1 MWIPEILPR
10 TVRHYDGVLV
20 FRLQFSWSWQESEF
34 SWGFIHFIDAE
45 FEFESFSDVLLLCAR
60 DVVTGLDYLHSHN
73 IAHRDLKLG
82 NTLVFNQHYITMD
95 GDWAK
100 VYAACPIVCK
110 LADFGLSRSPH
121 MQTTSFLQTRTES
134 TCRGTPVFM
143 APEIYLE
150 NLRFAGQED
159 LKKADIWSLGL
170 MMFAI
175 INPNLTHPYSDE
187 FERSGISF
195 SDKALTDFLKRQELP
210 CHDNKYEYF
219 RITQWWQIKLGRLCF
234 HFLYDDILLF
244 FFVVHQ
250 IHRAKRPTSKL
261 FFYTYI
267 SPFETRKINRRFSFL
282 HETQ

>member
-1 MWIPEILPR
+1 
-10 TVRHYDGVLV
+10 
-20 FRLQFSWSWQESEF
+20 
-34 SWGFIHFIDAE
+34 
-45 FEFESFSDVLLLCAR
+45 
-60 DVVTGLDYLHSHN
+60 
-73 IAHRDLKLG
+73 
-82 NTLVFNQHYITMD
+82 MD

-100 VYAACPIVCK
+100 VYAECPIVCK
-110 LADFGLSRSPH
+110 LADFGLRRSPD
-121 MQTTSFLQTRTES
+121 MQTTSFLHTRTES
-134 TCRGTPVFM
+134 NCRGTPVFM
-143 APEIYLE
+143 APEIYLK

-159 LKKADIWSLGL
+159 PKKADIWSLGL

-210 CHDNKYEYF
+210 CHDNKYEYI